1 VAAREKIV
9 KLIPYLVAVAAL
21 VAGTDT
27 GRVPR
32 NPASAVHAALAIA
45 AQQPAAPKRII
56 SLIPPM
62 TETLFAIGAG
72 PQVVAVGSFDNYPPE
87 VEKLQRVGAL
97 LDPDVERILS
107 LRPDLVV
114 VYESQ
119 SDLRAQLERA
129 HIPMYVYSHA
139 GLADITT
146 TIRDVGTRVGRAAAA
161 AELAQTI
168 EQRIAAVRKRVA
180 GLPRPSTLVVF
191 EREPF
196 TLRGI
201 FASGGVGF
209 VHDMVNAA
217 GGTNVFADVK
227 RQAVQATTELVLA
240 RRPAVIIELRSTV
253 ATGEDTRRE
262 VATWNAL
269 STLPAVQQSR
279 VYLFS
284 DQRMSI
290 AGPRVGEVV
299 EILGK
304 TIHPEAFT
312 PGH

>member
-1 VAAREKIV
+1 M
-9 KLIPYLVAVAAL
+9 KLLTYLVAAVAL
-21 VAGTDT
+21 VTGPSVASRSLISGVDGAAAMAGQ
-27 GRVPR
+27 P
-32 NPASAVHAALAIA
+32 PA
-45 AQQPAAPKRII
+45 PPNRII

-62 TETLFAIGAG
+62 TETLFAVGAG
-72 PQVVAVGSFDNYPPE
+72 PQVIAVGSFDNYPPE

-119 SDLRAQLERA
+119 TDLRAQLQRA
-129 HIPMYVYSHA
+129 HIPMYVYRHA

-161 AELAQTI
+161 TQLAQNI

-191 EREPF
+191 EREPL

-201 FASGGVGF
+201 YASGGIGF
-209 VHDMVNAA
+209 INDMVTAA
-217 GGTNVFADVK
+217 GGANAFADVK
-227 RQAVQATTELVLA
+227 REAVQATTELVLA
-240 RRPAVIIELRSTV
+240 RRPAVIIELRATV
-253 ATGEDTRRE
+253 APGEDTRRE

-269 STLPAVQQSR
+269 STLPAVQQGR

-299 EILGK
+299 EILGR
-304 TIHPEAFT
+304 TIHPEAFA

>member
-1 VAAREKIV
+1 VAAREEIV
-9 KLIPYLVAVAAL
+9 KLLTYLVTAVAL
-21 VAGTDT
+21 IAGTDS
-27 GRVPR
+27 GGVPG
-32 NPASAVHAALAIA
+32 NHAGGVHLAPAIA
-45 AQQPAAPKRII
+45 AQPPAAPKRII

-62 TETLFAIGAG
+62 TETLFAVGAG
-72 PQVVAVGSFDNYPPE
+72 SQVVAVGSFDNYPPE

-119 SDLRAQLERA
+119 TDLRAQLERA
-129 HIPMYVYSHA
+129 HIPMYVYNHA

-161 AELAQTI
+161 AQLAQNI

-180 GLPRPSTLVVF
+180 GLLRPSTLVVF
-191 EREPF
+191 EREPL

-201 FASGGVGF
+201 YASGGIGF
-209 VHDMVNAA
+209 INDMVDAA
-217 GGTNVFADVK
+217 GGVNAFADVK

-240 RRPAVIIELRSTV
+240 RRPAVIIELRATV
-253 ATGEDTRRE
+253 APGEGTRRE

-269 STLPAVQQSR
+269 STLPAVQQGR

-299 EILGK
+299 EILGR
-304 TIHPEAFT
+304 TIHPEAFA
-312 PGH
+312 PGR

>member
-1 VAAREKIV
+1 V
-9 KLIPYLVAVAAL
+9 KLLTYLVAAVAL
-21 VAGTDT
+21 VAGTDS
-27 GRVPR
+27 GVPSR
-32 NPASAVHAALAIA
+32 SPGSVGTTAPTIA

-119 SDLRAQLERA
+119 ADLRAQLERA
-129 HIPMYVYSHA
+129 HIPMYIYKHA

-146 TIRDVGTRVGRAAAA
+146 TIRDLGARVGHATAAAQV
-161 AELAQTI
+161 AQNI
-168 EQRIAAVRKRVA
+168 EQRVAAVRKRVA

-191 EREPF
+191 EREPL

-201 FASGGVGF
+201 YASGGIGF
-209 VHDMVNAA
+209 INDMVNAA
-217 GGTNVFADVK
+217 GGTNTFAAVK
-227 RQAVQATTELVLA
+227 REAVQATTELVLA

-253 ATGEDTRRE
+253 APGQQTRRE
-262 VATWNAL
+262 VATWDAL
-269 STLPAVQQSR
+269 STLPAVQQGR

-299 EILGK
+299 EILGR
-304 TIHPEAFT
+304 TIHPEAFA
-312 PGH
+312 PGR